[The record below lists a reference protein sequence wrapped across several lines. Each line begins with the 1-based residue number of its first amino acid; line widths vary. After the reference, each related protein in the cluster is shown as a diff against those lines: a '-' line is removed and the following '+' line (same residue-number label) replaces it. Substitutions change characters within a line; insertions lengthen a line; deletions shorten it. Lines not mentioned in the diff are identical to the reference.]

1 MDFLN
6 SQSDSLSQMSNCFG
20 LDDITSQDDYIMTDS
35 NIQNTQSMKSIYTL
49 SGNINSTIHHPNY
62 NLEVINEE
70 SNFSP
75 NQSQLISNNNINNN
89 NNNPPFQNPNSIIEK
104 GFKLSQQI
112 DNLENETKNT
122 QKNSV
127 KNNNNNNNNER
138 NNLQNKGIQKSSEQ
152 LSNMSQEFISKL
164 DVFVNNGLN
173 ILENSKKEY
182 INLVENYK
190 NTFRKN
196 ANFLK
201 NLLVIN
207 TEKIIKEEE
216 KNKIIDQRMNQLFNE
231 LINLMND
238 IQGFGLKK

>member
-20 LDDITSQDDYIMTDS
+20 LDEITSQDDYLMSDS
-35 NIQNTQSMKSIYTL
+35 NIQNTQSMKSVFTL
-49 SGNINSTIHHPNY
+49 SGNLNSTIHHPNY

-75 NQSQLISNNNINNN
+75 NESQLIQNNNINNN
-89 NNNPPFQNPNSIIEK
+89 IKPPFQNQNSIIEK

-112 DNLENETKNT
+112 DNLENDTKNS
-122 QKNSV
+122 QNNSV
-127 KNNNNNNNNER
+127 KSNNNNNEK
-138 NNLQNKGIQKSSEQ
+138 NNIQNKVLQKLPEQ

-164 DVFVNNGLN
+164 DIFVNNGLN

-182 INLVENYK
+182 INLIDNYK
-190 NTFRKN
+190 NNFRKN

-207 TEKIIKEEE
+207 TENIIKEEE

>member
-20 LDDITSQDDYIMTDS
+20 LDEITSQDDYLMSDS
-35 NIQNTQSMKSIYTL
+35 NIQNTQSMKSVFTL
-49 SGNINSTIHHPNY
+49 SGNLNSTIHHPNY

-75 NQSQLISNNNINNN
+75 NESQLIQNNNIK
-89 NNNPPFQNPNSIIEK
+89 PPFQNQNSIIEK

-112 DNLENETKNT
+112 DNLENDTKNS
-122 QKNSV
+122 QNNSV
-127 KNNNNNNNNER
+127 KSNNNNNER
-138 NNLQNKGIQKSSEQ
+138 NNIQNKVLQKLPEQ

-164 DVFVNNGLN
+164 DIFVNNGLN

-182 INLVENYK
+182 INLIDNYK
-190 NTFRKN
+190 NNFRKN

-207 TEKIIKEEE
+207 TENIIKEEE

>member
-20 LDDITSQDDYIMTDS
+20 LDDITSQDDYIMTDT
-35 NIQNTQSMKSIYTL
+35 NTQNTQSMKSIFTL
-49 SGNINSTIHHPNY
+49 SGNLNSTVHHPNY

-75 NQSQLISNNNINNN
+75 NQSQLNTTNNINNN
-89 NNNPPFQNPNSIIEK
+89 INPPPFQNQNSIIEK

-112 DNLENETKNT
+112 DNLENETKNS

-127 KNNNNNNNNER
+127 KNTNNNNER
-138 NNLQNKGIQKSSEQ
+138 NNIQNKGLQKLPEQ

-164 DVFVNNGLN
+164 DIFVNNGLN
-173 ILENSKKEY
+173 ILENSKKDY
-182 INLVENYK
+182 INLVDNYK
-190 NTFRKN
+190 NNFRKN

-207 TEKIIKEEE
+207 TENIIKEEE

>member
-20 LDDITSQDDYIMTDS
+20 LDEITSQDDYLMSDS
-35 NIQNTQSMKSIYTL
+35 NIQNTQSIKSVFTL
-49 SGNINSTIHHPNY
+49 SGNLNSTIHHPNY

-75 NQSQLISNNNINNN
+75 NESQLIQNNNINNN
-89 NNNPPFQNPNSIIEK
+89 IKPPFQNQNSIIEK

-112 DNLENETKNT
+112 DNLENDTKNS
-122 QKNSV
+122 QNNSV
-127 KNNNNNNNNER
+127 KSNNNNNER
-138 NNLQNKGIQKSSEQ
+138 NNIQNKVLQKLPEQ

-164 DVFVNNGLN
+164 DIFVNNGLN

-182 INLVENYK
+182 INLIDNYK
-190 NTFRKN
+190 NNFRKN

-207 TEKIIKEEE
+207 TENIIKEEE

>member
-20 LDDITSQDDYIMTDS
+20 LDEITSQDDYLMSDS
-35 NIQNTQSMKSIYTL
+35 NIQNTQSMKSVFTL
-49 SGNINSTIHHPNY
+49 SGNLNSTIHHPNY

-75 NQSQLISNNNINNN
+75 NESQLIQNNNINNN
-89 NNNPPFQNPNSIIEK
+89 IKPPCQNQNSIIEK

-112 DNLENETKNT
+112 DNLENDTKNS
-122 QKNSV
+122 QNNSV
-127 KNNNNNNNNER
+127 KSNNNNNER
-138 NNLQNKGIQKSSEQ
+138 NNIQNKVLQKLPEQ

-164 DVFVNNGLN
+164 DIFVNNGLN

-182 INLVENYK
+182 INLIDNYK
-190 NTFRKN
+190 NNFRKN

-207 TEKIIKEEE
+207 TENIIKEEE

>member
-20 LDDITSQDDYIMTDS
+20 LDEITSQDDYLMSDS
-35 NIQNTQSMKSIYTL
+35 NIQNTQSMKSVFTL
-49 SGNINSTIHHPNY
+49 SGNLNSTIHHPNY

-75 NQSQLISNNNINNN
+75 NESQLIQNNNINNN
-89 NNNPPFQNPNSIIEK
+89 IKPPFQNQNSIIEK

-112 DNLENETKNT
+112 DNLENDTKNS
-122 QKNSV
+122 QNNSV
-127 KNNNNNNNNER
+127 KSNNNNNER
-138 NNLQNKGIQKSSEQ
+138 NNIQNKVLQKLPEQ

-164 DVFVNNGLN
+164 DIFVNNGLN

-182 INLVENYK
+182 INLIDNYK
-190 NTFRKN
+190 NNFTKN

-207 TEKIIKEEE
+207 TENIIKEEE

>member
-20 LDDITSQDDYIMTDS
+20 LDEITSQDDYLMSDS
-35 NIQNTQSMKSIYTL
+35 NIQNTQSMKSVFTL
-49 SGNINSTIHHPNY
+49 SGNLNSTIHHPNY

-75 NQSQLISNNNINNN
+75 NESQLIQNNNINNN
-89 NNNPPFQNPNSIIEK
+89 IKPPFQNQNSIIEK

-112 DNLENETKNT
+112 DNLENDTKNS
-122 QKNSV
+122 QNNSV
-127 KNNNNNNNNER
+127 KSNNNNNER
-138 NNLQNKGIQKSSEQ
+138 NNIQNKVLQKLPEQ

-207 TEKIIKEEE
+207 TENIIKEEE

-238 IQGFGLKK
+238 IQCFGLKK

>member
-20 LDDITSQDDYIMTDS
+20 LDEITSQDDYLMSDS
-35 NIQNTQSMKSIYTL
+35 NIQNTQSMKSVFTL
-49 SGNINSTIHHPNY
+49 SGNLNSTIHHPNY

-75 NQSQLISNNNINNN
+75 NESQLIQNNNINNN
-89 NNNPPFQNPNSIIEK
+89 IKPPFQNQNSIIEK

-112 DNLENETKNT
+112 DNLENDTKNS
-122 QKNSV
+122 QNNSV
-127 KNNNNNNNNER
+127 KSNNNNNER
-138 NNLQNKGIQKSSEQ
+138 NNIQNKVLQKLPEQ

-164 DVFVNNGLN
+164 DIFVNNGLN

-182 INLVENYK
+182 INLIDNYK
-190 NTFRKN
+190 NNFRKN

-207 TEKIIKEEE
+207 TENIIKEEE

>member
-20 LDDITSQDDYIMTDS
+20 LDEITSQDDYLMSDS
-35 NIQNTQSMKSIYTL
+35 NIQNTQSMKSIFTL
-49 SGNINSTIHHPNY
+49 SGNLNSTVHHQNY

-75 NQSQLISNNNINNN
+75 NESQLIQNNNINNN
-89 NNNPPFQNPNSIIEK
+89 IKPPFQNQNSIIEK

-112 DNLENETKNT
+112 DNLENDTKNS
-122 QKNSV
+122 QNNSV
-127 KNNNNNNNNER
+127 KSNNNNNER
-138 NNLQNKGIQKSSEQ
+138 NNIQNKVLQKLPEQ

-164 DVFVNNGLN
+164 DIFVNNGLN

-182 INLVENYK
+182 INLIDNYK
-190 NTFRKN
+190 NNFRKN

-207 TEKIIKEEE
+207 TENIIKEEE

>member
-20 LDDITSQDDYIMTDS
+20 LDEITSQDDYLMSDS
-35 NIQNTQSMKSIYTL
+35 NIQNTQSMKSVFTL
-49 SGNINSTIHHPNY
+49 SGNLNSTIHHPNY

-75 NQSQLISNNNINNN
+75 NESQLIQNNNINNN
-89 NNNPPFQNPNSIIEK
+89 IKPPFQNQNSIIEK

-112 DNLENETKNT
+112 DNLENDTKNS
-122 QKNSV
+122 QNNSV
-127 KNNNNNNNNER
+127 KSNNNNNEK
-138 NNLQNKGIQKSSEQ
+138 NNIQNKVLQKLPEQ

-164 DVFVNNGLN
+164 DIFVNNGLN

-182 INLVENYK
+182 INLIDNYK
-190 NTFRKN
+190 NNFRKN

-207 TEKIIKEEE
+207 TENIIKEEE

-238 IQGFGLKK
+238 IQGFALKK

>member
-20 LDDITSQDDYIMTDS
+20 LDEITSQDDYLMSDS
-35 NIQNTQSMKSIYTL
+35 NIQNTQSMKSVFTL
-49 SGNINSTIHHPNY
+49 SGNLNSTIHHPNY

-75 NQSQLISNNNINNN
+75 NESQLIQNNNINNN
-89 NNNPPFQNPNSIIEK
+89 IKPPFQNQNSIIEK

-112 DNLENETKNT
+112 DNLDNDTKNS
-122 QKNSV
+122 QNNSV
-127 KNNNNNNNNER
+127 KSNNNNNER
-138 NNLQNKGIQKSSEQ
+138 NNIQNKVLQKLPEQ

-164 DVFVNNGLN
+164 DIFVNNGLN

-182 INLVENYK
+182 INLIDNYK
-190 NTFRKN
+190 NNFRKN

-207 TEKIIKEEE
+207 TENIIKEEE

-238 IQGFGLKK
+238 IQGFALKK

>member
-20 LDDITSQDDYIMTDS
+20 LDEITSQDDYLMSDS
-35 NIQNTQSMKSIYTL
+35 NIQNTQSMKSVFTL
-49 SGNINSTIHHPNY
+49 SGNLNSTIHHPNY

-75 NQSQLISNNNINNN
+75 NESQLIQNNNINNN
-89 NNNPPFQNPNSIIEK
+89 NKPPFQNQNSIIEK

-112 DNLENETKNT
+112 DNLENDTKNS
-122 QKNSV
+122 QNNSV
-127 KNNNNNNNNER
+127 KSNNNNNER
-138 NNLQNKGIQKSSEQ
+138 NNIQNKVLQKLPEQ

-164 DVFVNNGLN
+164 DIFVNNGLN

-182 INLVENYK
+182 INLIDNYK
-190 NTFRKN
+190 NNFRKN

-207 TEKIIKEEE
+207 TENIIKEEE

>member
-20 LDDITSQDDYIMTDS
+20 LDEITSQDDYLMSDS
-35 NIQNTQSMKSIYTL
+35 NIQNTQSMKSVFTL
-49 SGNINSTIHHPNY
+49 SGNLNSTIHHPNY

-75 NQSQLISNNNINNN
+75 NESQLIQNNNINNN
-89 NNNPPFQNPNSIIEK
+89 IKPPFQNQNSIIEK

-112 DNLENETKNT
+112 DNLENDTKNS
-122 QKNSV
+122 QNNSV
-127 KNNNNNNNNER
+127 KSNNNNNER
-138 NNLQNKGIQKSSEQ
+138 NNIQNKVLQKLPEQ

-164 DVFVNNGLN
+164 DIFVNNGLN

-182 INLVENYK
+182 INLIDNYK
-190 NTFRKN
+190 NNFRKN

-207 TEKIIKEEE
+207 TENIINEEE